1 MHYRNYRIPDEEQL
15 FEVGDKVLMCNDSVV
30 TITRVDMQNVYYE
43 ARPIACYTAFQ
54 YSVIDENDNRHYV
67 ETKDLSPLQET

>member
-15 FEVGDKVLMCNDSVV
+15 FEVGEKVLMGGESVV
-30 TITRVDMQNVYYE
+30 TITRVDMHNVYYE

-54 YSVIDENDNRHYV
+54 YSVLDEDDKRHYV
-67 ETKDLSPLQET
+67 ETKDLSPLQES